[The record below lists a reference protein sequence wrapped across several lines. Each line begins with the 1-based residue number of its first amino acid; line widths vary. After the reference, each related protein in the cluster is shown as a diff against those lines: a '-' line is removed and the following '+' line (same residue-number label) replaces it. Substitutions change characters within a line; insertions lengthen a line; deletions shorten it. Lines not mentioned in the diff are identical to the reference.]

1 MFHFVIPKVQKEPK
15 WILILLFSYDKY
27 FFKSIIN
34 SRMPRHSCCEVRV
47 MQLHD
52 ILLLR
57 TSASLHTLNLY
68 SCRCI
73 IANCDS
79 FVFVPD
85 NQTTIELFKD
95 PDFTAL
101 LNLTVTDDIQNL
113 RETEHPFD
121 GIYFTGCCC

>member
-1 MFHFVIPKVQKEPK
+1 MKHLK

-27 FFKSIIN
+27 LFNSIIN
-34 SRMPRHSCCEVRV
+34 ST
-47 MQLHD
+47 D
-52 ILLLR
+52 
-57 TSASLHTLNLY
+57 TTLNLY

>member
-1 MFHFVIPKVQKEPK
+1 MKHLK
-15 WILILLFSYDKY
+15 WIFILLFSYDKY
-27 FFKSIIN
+27 FFKSIKN
-34 SRMPRHSCCEVRV
+34 
-47 MQLHD
+47 
-52 ILLLR
+52 
-57 TSASLHTLNLY
+57 TTLNLY

>member
-1 MFHFVIPKVQKEPK
+1 MKHLK

-27 FFKSIIN
+27 LFNSIIN
-34 SRMPRHSCCEVRV
+34 ST
-47 MQLHD
+47 D
-52 ILLLR
+52 
-57 TSASLHTLNLY
+57 TTLNLY
-68 SCRCI
+68 SCRRI

-113 RETEHPFD
+113 RKAEHPFD